1 MENGVHLARLAR
13 RVVFAG
19 VRVLAVKLP
28 FSGRY
33 QEGRHKKIQSN
44 TSPFSTWLHHSSAKT
59 LLVLLMIL
67 LAVQVNVY
75 QEY

>member
-1 MENGVHLARLAR
+1 MENGVHLACLAR
-13 RVVFAG
+13 RIVFAG
-19 VRVLAVKLP
+19 ARVLAVKLP

-44 TSPFSTWLHHSSAKT
+44 TSPFSAWLHHSSAKT

-67 LAVQVNVY
+67 LAVQANVY